1 MTMFPSQSGPM
12 VPGLAPAEANERLSI
27 FQARFDELWRRHE
40 TCSGGERLFG
50 LAVNEYPELQ
60 QTKRELNLL
69 QKLYGLYSTVNSSID
84 SYYDLLWLDVDI
96 EKINNDL
103 IDFQNRYTH
112 SFKTRACVHFCVN
125 TYVPCILNVKRA
137 NMYTLYSMK

>member
-1 MTMFPSQSGPM
+1 M

-69 QKLYGLYSTVNSSID
+69 QKLYGLYSTVSSTID

-103 IDFQNRYTH
+103 IDFQNRYVHPQFQNTGMRTLQCEYIRTLH
-112 SFKTRACVHFCVN
+112 FKCETC
-125 TYVPCILNVKRA
+125 K
-137 NMYTLYSMK
+137 YTLCSMK

>member
-1 MTMFPSQSGPM
+1 MYVYVCVCGLPLSSPSLFLFQSGPM
-12 VPGLAPAEANERLSI
+12 VPGLEPAEANERLSI

-50 LAVNEYPELQ
+50 LTVNEYPQLQ

-69 QKLYGLYSTVNSSID
+69 QKLYGLYSTVNSTID
-84 SYYDLLWLDVDI
+84 SYYDLLWSDVDI

-103 IDFQNRYTH
+103 VDFQNRLLVLVQLH
-112 SFKTRACVHFCVN
+112 VWGC
-125 TYVPCILNVKRA
+125 
-137 NMYTLYSMK
+137 

>member
-112 SFKTRACVHFCVN
+112 GLKTRACIHFSVN
-125 TYVPCILNVKRA
+125 TYIPYILNVKRA
-137 NMYTLYSMK
+137 NTLCTV